1 MQFDP
6 TLDEEEAKQKANKM
20 YAQTKGKKVKV
31 KTSNLSQETE
41 ANEFD
46 ANSIWTD
53 GTESEMFNKLEEI
66 ARSRLPKT
74 PVLGSTITKTLE
86 PVNVADEVS

>member
-20 YAQTKGKKVKV
+20 YAQTKGRKVRV
-31 KTSNLSQETE
+31 KASPDQENE

-46 ANSIWTD
+46 ANSVWTD

-74 PVLGSTITKTLE
+74 PVLGATITRTLE
-86 PVNVADEVS
+86 PANVADEVS